1 MNRLNISALLA
12 TFVSLQLLSASAFSS
27 ISIDGVLD
35 EPEWQSATVFRDF
48 VTVEPLTGEK
58 AKYATEVRLMTDDD
72 GVYVGFTN
80 YQPASVK
87 RVNRRFPRDSRIK
100 ADRNI
105 VSIDFDGTA
114 VSAYDF
120 TVGSANSRQD
130 GVLGGGDYST
140 DWDGTWYSQTS
151 SEGDYWY
158 SEIHIPWTVAPIA
171 ASTDGIKNMAIWF
184 SRVVYDE
191 SLRFAFPNAF
201 YTRNTF
207 MEDWYPIEVEQPKAA
222 SLDWFPYLSYNKN
235 LQDDF
240 AASNDGAKAGLDFIW
255 RPNSG
260 TQLTAAINPDFG
272 QVESDDL
279 VVNFSAFETFVSEK
293 RPFFTENQALF
304 SSEIPNEDRV
314 LYTRR
319 IGSGTASDG
328 GLVDIELA
336 GKLSYFGKNV
346 DMGLFV
352 VSENDDAD
360 QASSQFISSRVQRKV
375 NNLAFG
381 HRLTYSNRDL
391 LQREATVQVV
401 DANWQYSSSVELRGQ
416 LLHSNIE
423 QQANLYNDNQDLS
436 TQDFAG
442 WMNWFYVPSDQWQHN
457 LYLSRYGDQFDMND
471 MGYMKRNNFT
481 EFYGSSRYDQL
492 SFPDNSSLLSSY
504 KQLEY
509 GHSESND
516 GLRLE
521 SWANIEF
528 EWVFRSSRKLTMDM
542 GTQLPGWDNLISRGN
557 GLYAKPRQNWG
568 SLIYRSPRGDDFVYR
583 LRAFFETDEADKLS
597 TGITFKPR
605 FYLSE
610 KLTLGFELTY
620 KDYRQWLIWDSEVS
634 QLATYTADSYYT
646 DVRLDWY
653 PSSKQEI
660 RLKFQWVGI
669 DATVLGSHLLDSTGS
684 LVDSD
689 VASSNF
695 SVSDTAFQLRYRY
708 QLAPLS
714 DIFLVY
720 SRGGFFASDD
730 GNEGPGALFDEG
742 WRGVAVESFIA
753 KIRYRF

>member
-1 MNRLNISALLA
+1 MLTTVFFGLLSFSAL
-12 TFVSLQLLSASAFSS
+12 SFSE
-27 ISIDGVLD
+27 ISVDGILD
-35 EPEWQSATVFRDF
+35 EPEWRSAAVYKDF

-58 AKYATEVRLMTDDD
+58 AKYATEVRLITNDA
-72 GVYVGFTN
+72 GIFVGFTN
-80 YQPASVK
+80 YQPPSVK
-87 RVNRRFPRDSRIK
+87 RVNRRFARDSQIR
-100 ADRNI
+100 ADRNS
-105 VSIDFDGTA
+105 VNIDFDGTA
-114 VSAYDF
+114 VSGYDF
-120 TVGSANSRQD
+120 TVGSANSQQD
-130 GVLGGGDYST
+130 GVLGGGGYSK
-140 DWDGTWYSQTS
+140 DWDGTWYSQTA

-158 SEIHIPWTVAPIA
+158 SEIHIPWTVAPMS
-171 ASTDGIKNMAIWF
+171 ASADGIKNMAIWF

-207 MEDWYPIEVEQPKAA
+207 LEDWHPIQVKQRKAA

-235 LQDDF
+235 LQDAF

-319 IGSGTASDG
+319 MGSGVSSDG

-336 GKLSYFGKNV
+336 GKLSYFGENV
-346 DMGLFV
+346 DMGLFMV
-352 VSENDDAD
+352 TENDDAHH
-360 QASSQFISSRVQRKV
+360 ASSQFMSSRVQRKV
-375 NNLAFG
+375 NNIAFG
-381 HRLTYSNRDL
+381 HRLTHSNRDL
-391 LQREATVQVV
+391 LEREATVQVV
-401 DANWQYSSSVELRGQ
+401 DANWQYSSSVELTGQ
-416 LLHSNIE
+416 LLHSKIE
-423 QQANLYNDNQDLS
+423 QQANLYNENQKVNTD
-436 TQDFAG
+436 DFAG
-442 WMNWFYVPSDQWQHN
+442 WMSWFYVPSDQWQHN

-492 SFPDNSSLLSSY
+492 GFAENSSLLSSY
-504 KQLEY
+504 KKLEY
-509 GHSESND
+509 GYSETNN

-528 EWVFRSSRKLTMDM
+528 EWVFRSSRKITMDM

-557 GLYAKPRQNWG
+557 GLYAKPQQKWG

-583 LRAFFETDEADKLS
+583 LRAFFETDEAEKLS
-597 TGITFKPR
+597 RGITFKPR

-610 KLTLGFELTY
+610 KVTLGFEVTY
-620 KDYRQWLIWDSEVS
+620 KDYRQWLIWDPEVS
-634 QLATYTADSYYT
+634 QLATYTAESYYL
-646 DVRLDWY
+646 DLRLDWY
-653 PSSKQEI
+653 PSSKQEV

-669 DATVLGSHLLDSTGS
+669 DAQVLGSHLLDDGGS
-684 LVDSD
+684 LVDAA

-695 SVSDTAFQLRYRY
+695 SVSDTALQLRYRY

-720 SRGGFFASDD
+720 SRGGFFASDG
-730 GNEGPGALFDEG
+730 GNEGPQTLFDES
-742 WRGVAVESFIA
+742 WRGIEVESLIA